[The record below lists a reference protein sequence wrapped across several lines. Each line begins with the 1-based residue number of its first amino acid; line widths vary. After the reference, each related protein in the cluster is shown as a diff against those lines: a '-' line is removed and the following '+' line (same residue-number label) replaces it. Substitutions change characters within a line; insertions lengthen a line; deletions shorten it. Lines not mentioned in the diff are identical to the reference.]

1 MLNVLNAL
9 NHWRKQELAIASCVS
24 PPSRRSITTAKET
37 RQMRFKGKVIY
48 YILSQTTKAG
58 CDMVKQKVKRNPGA
72 MATYFAFR
80 MLTDLLPGGRARKN

>member
-1 MLNVLNAL
+1 
-9 NHWRKQELAIASCVS
+9 
-24 PPSRRSITTAKET
+24 
-37 RQMRFKGKVIY
+37 MRFKGKVIY